1 MPRAVAHP
9 TPNPD
14 SLKFTAEASPAD
26 GGATLFVAEGLA
38 AYRTAAEAVGDAL
51 GEALFKVAGVAD
63 VLVLPSFVTVT
74 KRPDADWRNVAGE
87 VEAVL
92 NAHLAR
98 RDR

>member
-26 GGATLFVAEGLA
+26 GGIPVFIAEGLA
-38 AYRTAAEAVGDAL
+38 AYRTAGEAAGDTL
-51 GEALFKVAGVAD
+51 GEALFKVAGVSS

-74 KRPDADWRNVAGE
+74 KRPDSDWRTVLGE

-98 RDR
+98 GA

>member
-1 MPRAVAHP
+1 MPVPRAVAHP

-26 GGATLFVAEGLA
+26 GASPLFITEGLA
-38 AYRTAAEAVGDAL
+38 AYRNPREAAGDAL
-51 GEALFKVAGVAD
+51 GEALFKVPGVSS

-74 KRPDADWRNVAGE
+74 KQPDSDWRHLGE
-87 VEAVL
+87 IEAVL

-98 RDR
+98 GS